1 AGPGEHAA
9 PVGGSSAQKN
19 SAPAPWQDWVVRSDA
34 EAADAARVDSAAGAS
49 GPGADLSGDA
59 VPGDAVPGAG
69 RLDGARLDGTSTD
82 VAHPDVAHPVGAQL
96 ERVGAHPV
104 GAQPEPGGV
113 RPDDAGHAAAVSR
126 WRQQSSKRN
135 RKAKRPFWVEL
146 PILIVVA
153 FALTFVIQ
161 TFIAKVYYVP
171 SGSMEQTLHG
181 VSSGGDRILAS
192 KIVYDFRDPRQGDVV
207 VFKGPDTWAPEADIA
222 GPSTWVGEVGQA
234 LGSVI
239 GIAPPNEKD
248 FVKRVV
254 AVGGQTV
261 ACCDEKGNVTVDGRS
276 LNEPYIYEPLPF
288 QPGVL
293 DCSTK
298 GMDADHYASQR
309 CFAPFKVPAGQ
320 LWVMGDHRG
329 DSADSS
335 YNCWGLKPAPAAAYL
350 QPGGGKGC
358 ARPIPVD
365 SVIGKA
371 VFIVMPPS
379 RWSTIGN
386 PDIDPRATALAS
398 GPVAFA
404 PLGGGLLLT
413 VGLRGSLA
421 MVPSRRRRRRQRR
434 ALRAAAAGAAA
445 DLRGR
450 PRP

>member
-1 AGPGEHAA
+1 MMNEREAGPGEHAA
-9 PVGGSSAQKN
+9 PVGGSSGAQDN
-19 SAPAPWQDWVVRSDA
+19 SAPVPWQDWVVRSDA
-34 EAADAARVDSAAGAS
+34 EAADAGRVDPAAGAS
-49 GPGADLSGDA
+49 GPGASRAGADSSGDA

-69 RLDGARLDGTSTD
+69 QLDGARLDGTSTD
-82 VAHPDVAHPVGAQL
+82 AAQPVGAQL
-96 ERVGAHPV
+96 EPR
-104 GAQPEPGGV
+104 GV

-261 ACCDEKGNVTVDGRS
+261 ACCDKNGNVTVDGRS

-335 YNCWGLKPAPAAAYL
+335 YNCWGLKPAQAAAYL
-350 QPGGGKGC
+350 QPGGGQGC

-371 VFIVMPPS
+371 IFIVMPPS

-386 PDIDPRATALAS
+386 PDIDPQATALAS

-413 VGLRGSLA
+413 AGLRGSLA

-434 ALRAAAAGAAA
+434 ALRAAAAGSAA